1 MKSGVATT
9 AMRLGWDGSGTQ
21 GSLASSATL
30 GWEPES
36 RWDSTG
42 LGAGGLGLWQLLW
55 AGGVRKPMREPLHG
69 RSQPSPIRSAFSL
82 FAVVRVGIV
91 AVAAA
96 SVGCRDRRVLSNHPP
111 SFTAQFQARTLES
124 ELMQLALMSPHLF
137 PMGQP
142 MILDGAQLS
151 SLMETNGFR
160 QVPRTSW
167 GGAYTAVVCNGTQGM
182 RSVVLFTEGKQRS
195 TGW

>member
-1 MKSGVATT
+1 
-9 AMRLGWDGSGTQ
+9 
-21 GSLASSATL
+21 
-30 GWEPES
+30 
-36 RWDSTG
+36 
-42 LGAGGLGLWQLLW
+42 
-55 AGGVRKPMREPLHG
+55 MREPLHG
-69 RSQPSPIRSAFSL
+69 RSRLSPFRSAFSL

-91 AVAAA
+91 AVAAVF
-96 SVGCRDRRVLSNHPP
+96 VGCRDRRVLSNHPP
-111 SFTAQFQARTLES
+111 SFSAQVQARTLES
-124 ELMQLALMSPHLF
+124 EFVQLAAESPHLF
-137 PMGQP
+137 PIGQP

-160 QVPRTSW
+160 PVPRTPW